1 MCAESQAGQR
11 FCGMLTGS
19 TASSSGVPA
28 EHAVALAC
36 ALRDHLVAC
45 SSAPEGAAVAPRQPK
60 KRKQRRTAAA
70 PEQAQVSLAKQRD
83 ATSDGVHHLTDACT
97 SVLRS
102 GLPGILGWRIHKQA
116 CHLRMQACI
125 AQAACMTAG
134 FRDAGGLGVAAAG
147 AGHALPGPGLGA
159 QPGRAGQR
167 WAGTPPLAGPAARA
181 AGQERL
187 RGSAQRCAEHRGGP
201 IRLPSRCRDTVQARF
216 TKPLREPI
224 RRLASQMC
232 CSRLLKTRSA

>member
-19 TASSSGVPA
+19 AASSSGVPA

-36 ALRDHLVAC
+36 ALRDHLAAC
-45 SSAPEGAAVAPRQPK
+45 SSAPEGAAVAPLQPK
-60 KRKQRRTAAA
+60 KRKQRGTAAA

-116 CHLRMQACI
+116 CHLRMQACT
-125 AQAACMTAG
+125 AHAACMTAG

-147 AGHALPGPGLGA
+147 AGRALPGPGLGA
-159 QPGRAGQR
+159 QPGRAGQCR
-167 WAGTPPLAGPAARA
+167 AGAPPLRTAAAPA

-187 RGSAQRCAEHRGGP
+187 RGSAQCGAEHRSGP
-201 IRLPSRCRDTVQARF
+201 IRLTSRCRHTVQARF
-216 TKPLREPI
+216 TKPMQPI

-232 CSRLLKTRSA
+232 CSHLLRDCSA